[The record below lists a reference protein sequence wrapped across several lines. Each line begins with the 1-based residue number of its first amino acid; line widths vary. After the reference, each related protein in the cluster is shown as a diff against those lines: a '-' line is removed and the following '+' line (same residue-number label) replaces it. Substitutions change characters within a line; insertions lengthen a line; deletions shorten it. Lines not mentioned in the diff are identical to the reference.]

1 MQGTALHD
9 QAELK
14 QSLALNILLTEQ
26 KCVRAIAEFPTHP
39 IMFALYIKFISN

>member
-14 QSLALNILLTEQ
+14 QSAALNILLTEQ
-26 KCVRAIAEFPTHP
+26 KFVDV
-39 IMFALYIKFISN
+39 LSSNYVGTIIY